1 MADSRSLRPL
11 TVAGAEIRVRELERA
26 LQAHRDWVDG
36 FQSRLITR
44 SRPRPGGLN
53 AAGHLRCPFGRWY
66 AGKGRKNFRGVSA
79 FTELGARHREMH
91 RLARALA
98 RTIGD
103 GADIAVAQYESFTRC
118 LTDFRQ
124 CAHALLDEA
133 RELLRYADPL
143 TGIANRFGMLPRLE
157 EELERIRRTDV
168 VSTVSIMDLDR
179 FKRIND
185 SLGHVSGD
193 KVLRAVSRYLVNN
206 VRRYDRVAR
215 YGGEEFLLL
224 LPDTTP
230 ERAKRVLDRL
240 RQGLSR
246 RTVAVTGETKITI
259 GASFGVTALD
269 PAASVMTV
277 IDRADHAMY
286 EAKQAGRN
294 RVRIWKPEDA
304 SPARSDAR
312 IGTISTG

>member
-1 MADSRSLRPL
+1 
-11 TVAGAEIRVRELERA
+11 
-26 LQAHRDWVDG
+26 
-36 FQSRLITR
+36 
-44 SRPRPGGLN
+44 
-53 AAGHLRCPFGRWY
+53 
-66 AGKGRKNFRGVSA
+66 
-79 FTELGARHREMH
+79 
-91 RLARALA
+91 
-98 RTIGD
+98 
-103 GADIAVAQYESFTRC
+103 
-118 LTDFRQ
+118 
-124 CAHALLDEA
+124 
-133 RELLRYADPL
+133 
-143 TGIANRFGMLPRLE
+143 MLPRLE